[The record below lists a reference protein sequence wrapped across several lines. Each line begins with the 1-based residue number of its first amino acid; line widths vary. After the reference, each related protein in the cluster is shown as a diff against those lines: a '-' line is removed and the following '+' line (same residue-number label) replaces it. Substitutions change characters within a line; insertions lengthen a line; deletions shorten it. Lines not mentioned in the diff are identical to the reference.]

1 VLKTGG
7 TRVTDTEAEVLR
19 RRPTQDRSAQR
30 LELILDTTAAI
41 IDELGLNA
49 VSPSLVARRS
59 GMSGPAIYR
68 YFSDGDGIIRA
79 LARRNLERFLESTQR
94 MLSDAQL
101 SWEDAID
108 GSVEMYS
115 SMYRTEPGF
124 QALRFG
130 SGPTARFSDEET
142 NLSVVARSTIGH
154 FQPRYETWDRPGM
167 LRAVEVMLQIIESLV
182 GRAYEGDNSEFF
194 IAEAKRLSINYL
206 GEFLLTV
213 PGTPPE

>member
-1 VLKTGG
+1 M
-7 TRVTDTEAEVLR
+7 TDTEVEVLR

-30 LELILDTTAAI
+30 LELILDTTAAL

-49 VSPSLVARRS
+49 VTPALVARRA

-79 LARRNLERFLESTQR
+79 LARRNLERFLHATER
-94 MLSDAQL
+94 MLGDAEL
-101 SWEDAID
+101 SWEDAIA

-115 SMYRTEPGF
+115 RMYREEPGF
-124 QALRFG
+124 QFLRFG
-130 SGPTARFSDEET
+130 IGPTARFSVEET

-167 LRAVEVMLQIIESLV
+167 LLAVEVMLQIIEALV
-182 GRAYEGDNSEFF
+182 ARAYEGGNAEFF
-194 IAEAKRLSINYL
+194 IGEAKRLAITYL
-206 GEFLLTV
+206 GEFLATV

>member
-1 VLKTGG
+1 MADPV
-7 TRVTDTEAEVLR
+7 VDVFR
-19 RRPTQDRSAQR
+19 RQPAQDRSAQR
-30 LELILDTTAAI
+30 LELILDTTAAL
-41 IDELGLNA
+41 IDEVGLTA
-49 VSPSLVARRS
+49 ISPSLVARRA

-68 YFSDGDGIIRA
+68 YFSDGDSIIRA
-79 LARRNLERFLESTQR
+79 LARRNLERFLEATGS
-94 MLSDAQL
+94 MLLDADL
-101 SWEDAID
+101 SWEHAIA

-115 SMYRTEPGF
+115 SMYRDEPGF
-124 QALRFG
+124 QQLRFG

-142 NLSVVARSTIGH
+142 NLAVVARSTIAH

-167 LRAVEVMLQIIESLV
+167 LRAVEVMLQIIEALV

-213 PGTPPE
+213 PGTPPAE